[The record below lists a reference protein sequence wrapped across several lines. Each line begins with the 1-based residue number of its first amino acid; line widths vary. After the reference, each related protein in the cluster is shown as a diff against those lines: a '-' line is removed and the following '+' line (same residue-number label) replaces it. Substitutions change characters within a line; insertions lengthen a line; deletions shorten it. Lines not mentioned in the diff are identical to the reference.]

1 MYYKEGCAT
10 LQTKPQK
17 QVLGILGGLG
27 PAASCYLYQMLI
39 DHTPATCDQ
48 DHIDIVISSRAST
61 PDRTAFI
68 MGKSKDDPFAVM
80 EQDGFSLV
88 HYGATVLAIPCNT
101 AHYFYDRL
109 AEALPVPVLN
119 MPRLTVADAKAAG
132 CTKLGILATDG
143 TLAAETYQLACQ
155 AQGIAWAV
163 PSEEHQQEVMS
174 VIYDDIKQGK
184 RADMAKF
191 GAAVHDLKKQ
201 GCDMAVLGCTEL
213 SLVKRDEHLGKFFID
228 STEVLCRHAL
238 EACGVGHDRRAIFPQ
253 MVVTARLRAADARPL
268 RTRIVKGKMP
278 GKARNGGERA
288 EPFRPSLCSATFPER
303 SGLRGRQG
311 RRPLQGTS

>member
-10 LQTKPQK
+10 LQTKTQK

-68 MGKSKDDPFAVM
+68 IGKSKDDPFAVM

-155 AQGIAWAV
+155 AQGIDWAV
-163 PSEEHQQEVMS
+163 PSEEHQQEVYILPLSS
-174 VIYDDIKQGK
+174 VVESFQVNADDVSTVAQGS
-184 RADMAKF
+184 
-191 GAAVHDLKKQ
+191 Q
-201 GCDMAVLGCTEL
+201 
-213 SLVKRDEHLGKFFID
+213 LVKVRDEYMPVI
-228 STEVLCRHAL
+228 AL
-238 EACGVGHDRRAIFPQ
+238 ERIFQVPRQDQSQSSNIMVVVEADGSRVALLVDELLGQHQVVVKNLESNYRKVPNVSGATILGDGTVALILDTGALVRRA
-253 MVVTARLRAADARPL
+253 RH
-268 RTRIVKGKMP
+268 
-278 GKARNGGERA
+278 
-288 EPFRPSLCSATFPER
+288 
-303 SGLRGRQG
+303 
-311 RRPLQGTS
+311 

>member
-1 MYYKEGCAT
+1 MFFIANLPKTRKPSPLPLHNFAAGLIIYYKCYYKEGCAT
-10 LQTKPQK
+10 AQTKPQK

-39 DHTPATCDQ
+39 DHTPASCDQ

-155 AQGIAWAV
+155 AQDIDWAV

-174 VIYDDIKQGK
+174 VIYDDIKQACRYGK
-184 RADMAKF
+184 
-191 GAAVHDLKKQ
+191 V
-201 GCDMAVLGCTEL
+201 
-213 SLVKRDEHLGKFFID
+213 
-228 STEVLCRHAL
+228 
-238 EACGVGHDRRAIFPQ
+238 RRGG
-253 MVVTARLRAADARPL
+253 ARPEKAGL
-268 RTRIVKGKMP
+268 RY
-278 GKARNGGERA
+278 GG
-288 EPFRPSLCSATFPER
+288 
-303 SGLRGRQG
+303 SGLHRVEPGQAGRAPGQVFY
-311 RRPLQGTS
+311 

>member
-1 MYYKEGCAT
+1 
-10 LQTKPQK
+10 
-17 QVLGILGGLG
+17 
-27 PAASCYLYQMLI
+27 
-39 DHTPATCDQ
+39 
-48 DHIDIVISSRAST
+48 
-61 PDRTAFI
+61 
-68 MGKSKDDPFAVM
+68 MGESKDDPFAVM

-88 HYGATVLAIPCNT
+88 HYGATVIAIPCNT

-143 TLAAETYQLACQ
+143 TLQAETYQIACRD
-155 AQGIAWAV
+155 AGIEWAA
-163 PSEEHQQEVMS
+163 PAGDHQDDIMS
-174 VIYDDIKQGK
+174 VIYDDIKQGR

-191 GAAVHDLKKQ
+191 GGAVHDLKKQ

-238 EACGVGHDRRAIFPQ
+238 EACGVTPIGF
-253 MVVTARLRAADARPL
+253 
-268 RTRIVKGKMP
+268 
-278 GKARNGGERA
+278 
-288 EPFRPSLCSATFPER
+288 
-303 SGLRGRQG
+303 
-311 RRPLQGTS
+311 

>member
-1 MYYKEGCAT
+1 MHNCAVSLIIYYKCYYKEGCAT
-10 LQTKPQK
+10 AQTKPQK

-39 DHTPATCDQ
+39 DHTPASCDQ

-143 TLAAETYQLACQ
+143 TLAAETYQIACREQ
-155 AQGIAWAV
+155 QIDWAV
-163 PSEEHQQEVMS
+163 PSPEHQQEVMS

-184 RADMAKF
+184 RADMTKF

-213 SLVKRDEHLGKFFID
+213 SLVKRDEHLGAFFID

-238 EACGVGHDRRAIFPQ
+238 QACGV
-253 MVVTARLRAADARPL
+253 
-268 RTRIVKGKMP
+268 
-278 GKARNGGERA
+278 
-288 EPFRPSLCSATFPER
+288 EPVGF
-303 SGLRGRQG
+303 
-311 RRPLQGTS
+311 